1 MGVTFTNN
9 AKSPPVVKARRSAAI
24 ARAIAS
30 TDVTVERSM
39 G

>member
-9 AKSPPVVKARRSAAI
+9 AKSPPVVKARRAGVAVC
-24 ARAIAS
+24 AIAS